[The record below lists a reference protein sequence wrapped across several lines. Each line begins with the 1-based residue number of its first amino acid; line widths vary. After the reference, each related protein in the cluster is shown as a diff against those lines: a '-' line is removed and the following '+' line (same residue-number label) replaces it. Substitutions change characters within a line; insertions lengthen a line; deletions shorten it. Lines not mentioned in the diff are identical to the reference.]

1 MARPYDDDTL
11 ITLLRR
17 LTIESDRFAEHFGEV
32 HGLHRTDLNALAVI
46 MDAAK
51 AGTPMTPTALAHAL
65 NLSYSATTSLL
76 DRLERSGHV
85 SRDRSATDRRKV
97 ELRMHTRARELG
109 MAFFAPLGR
118 ELSRAWQDMSD
129 EDRAAV
135 GRFLSTSI
143 EATVAVRRALDD
155 APRSDSRG

>member
-1 MARPYDDDTL
+1 MANPYDDDTL

-17 LTIESDRFAEHFGEV
+17 LTVESDRFAEHFGDL

-85 SRDRSATDRRKV
+85 SRDRSATDRRKI
-97 ELRMHTRARELG
+97 ELRMHPRAMELG

-118 ELSRAWQDMSD
+118 ELASAWAGMSD
-129 EDRAAV
+129 EERETV
-135 GRFLSTSI
+135 GRFLAASI
-143 EATVAVRRALDD
+143 EATVAVRGRL
-155 APRSDSRG
+155 S